1 MTIALGLVHLA
12 IHAPRPECGKSTI
25 AEYLHNKYGFQRLAF
40 AEPIKKMCAELLK
53 AYGIHPNKIYFY
65 LWTAE
70 GKRTIIPELGVTGRY
85 LQRTLGTEWG
95 RNLVKRTLWTDAVAS
110 VIKKS
115 TRCTVTDDL
124 RFLDEV
130 PVFDPVGHYRIKVF
144 RDDAPPLEGN
154 HESDKELPDELFHCI
169 IYNNSTISDLY
180 ARVDTFVNLVS
191 KRHCVRQQVIL

>member
-1 MTIALGLVHLA
+1 MTSARGLVHLA

-25 AEYLHNKYGFQRLAF
+25 AEYLHSKYDFQRLSF

-65 LWTAE
+65 LRTAE

-85 LQRTLGTEWG
+85 LQQTLGTEWG
-95 RNLVKRTLWTDAVAS
+95 RNLIKKTLWTDAITSA
-110 VIKKS
+110 IKES

-124 RFLDEV
+124 RFLDEAS
-130 PVFDPVGHYRIKVF
+130 VFDSEGHYRIKVF
-144 RDDAPPLEGN
+144 RDEAPPLEGD
-154 HESDKELPDELFHCI
+154 HASDQELPDELFHYV

-180 ARVDTFVNLVS
+180 DRVDMFMKLVNS
-191 KRHCVRQQVIL
+191 KHNMGWLI